1 MSRAWNIKSSTFQ
14 RKEDHLS
21 CTREESL
28 AKVLSS
34 TSSYYELDK
43 SVLEDFVPGMFLLKS
58 KMYTPDRVGEGGG
71 EDKKKKKKD

>member
-21 CTREESL
+21 CTREESV
-28 AKVLSS
+28 AKILSS

-43 SVLEDFVPGMFLLKS
+43 SVLEDVFQERS
-58 KMYTPDRVGEGGG
+58 Y
-71 EDKKKKKKD
+71 